1 MMKSYRKVL
10 NVLFSAISNVFSQKK
25 APQMLVLS
33 RVDEKF
39 DSVTRPPLQGGMTG
53 RINQ

>member
-10 NVLFSAISNVFSQKK
+10 KVLFSTFLEVFSKKK
-25 APQMLVLS
+25 APQTLVLS
-33 RVDEKF
+33 RVSERF
-39 DSVTRPPLQGGMTG
+39 DSVTRPPLKGGMTR